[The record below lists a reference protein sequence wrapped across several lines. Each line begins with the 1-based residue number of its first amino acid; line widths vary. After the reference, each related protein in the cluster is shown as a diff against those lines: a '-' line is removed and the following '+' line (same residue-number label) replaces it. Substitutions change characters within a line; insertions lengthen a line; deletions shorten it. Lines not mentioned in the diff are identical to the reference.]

1 VAVNLTGVDAQEVE
15 RGDVVTLAGLYAP
28 TRRFDARIRLLADS
42 PIVLKHGQ
50 AVKVYLGTAD
60 VVGRARLLDAEQ
72 LEPGKDGWAQIVVD
86 QPIVAADQDRFI
98 LRRPTPA
105 ATLGGGVVVDP
116 HPARTH
122 RRRDAR
128 VLEALEGRGGGRPE
142 ERVLVVLSG
151 GVPLGLAELEAGSG
165 VDHSEIQRTLG
176 ELVAGG
182 RAVEVSDGAQGRLW
196 ATAGWWRATTGSVEK
211 LLQTYHEQFP
221 LRAGMPRE
229 ELRSR
234 LGLEARTFEAV
245 VSGLEAEGV
254 VARRGSR
261 LARAGYAP
269 KLTSDQARRLEEL
282 RDRFAAAP
290 TSPPSVKE
298 CRQAVGDE
306 LWALVTADGEFVE
319 VSEEVVFDA
328 ATYRRIVGEI
338 SAALA
343 GGGTITVAELRDRY
357 QTSRKFALALLEHLD
372 ALGVTVRSGDER
384 RLKTPQTDRS
394 GPPAG

>member
-1 VAVNLTGVDAQEVE
+1 
-15 RGDVVTLAGLYAP
+15 
-28 TRRFDARIRLLADS
+28 
-42 PIVLKHGQ
+42 
-50 AVKVYLGTAD
+50 
-60 VVGRARLLDAEQ
+60 
-72 LEPGKDGWAQIVVD
+72 
-86 QPIVAADQDRFI
+86 
-98 LRRPTPA
+98 
-105 ATLGGGVVVDP
+105 
-116 HPARTH
+116 
-122 RRRDAR
+122 
-128 VLEALEGRGGGRPE
+128 
-142 ERVLVVLSG
+142 
-151 GVPLGLAELEAGSG
+151 
-165 VDHSEIQRTLG
+165 
-176 ELVAGG
+176 
-182 RAVEVSDGAQGRLW
+182 
-196 ATAGWWRATTGSVEK
+196 
-211 LLQTYHEQFP
+211 
-221 LRAGMPRE
+221 MPRE